1 MEKIKLQGMM
11 DTDSEKKEH
20 FRSVRESKQKAGY
33 GNQTHDIEGCMCL
46 AGAEESRCPIA
57 RAKATCG
64 QL

>member
-1 MEKIKLQGMM
+1 MM

-64 QL
+64 RL